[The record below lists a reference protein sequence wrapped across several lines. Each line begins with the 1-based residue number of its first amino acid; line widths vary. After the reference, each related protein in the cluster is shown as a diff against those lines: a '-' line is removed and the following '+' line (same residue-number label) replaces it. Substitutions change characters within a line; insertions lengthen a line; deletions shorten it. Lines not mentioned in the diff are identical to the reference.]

1 MSIEVIEGDVLSF
14 NFVSVVSEGVESVEY
29 FDFPCVGWYG
39 LVCVVICL
47 EKIVWEVEISFVAAN
62 VVVSPRLDLFLC
74 ETGIPTVDKEATYLY
89 VVSDDGGNELG
100 VVAVGGFGG
109 LVFLYVAFVVDAI
122 VVVFVFRCVAFVKI
136 FVKNFDGEIILDTIF
151 SLLFILLSLVM
162 LLLLL
167 MMMMMMIYLLLS
179 AGLLVLLN

>member
-1 MSIEVIEGDVLSF
+1 MSTLTAKIHLPVFVSIEVIEGDVLSF
-14 NFVSVVSEGVESVEY
+14 NFVSVIIEGVEYVEY
-29 FDFPCVGWYG
+29 FDFPCVGWCG

-100 VVAVGGFGG
+100 VVTVDSFGG
-109 LVFLYVAFVVDAI
+109 LAGFETFVLYHQ
-122 VVVFVFRCVAFVKI
+122 
-136 FVKNFDGEIILDTIF
+136 TTF
-151 SLLFILLSLVM
+151 S
-162 LLLLL
+162 
-167 MMMMMMIYLLLS
+167 Y
-179 AGLLVLLN
+179 